1 MNQPGAV
8 HQVAAVQM
16 TSVADV
22 ETNLQ
27 RAGELIA
34 DAATAGAS
42 LVLLPECFATFGAR
56 PLSDLAGAEL
66 EHGHIRQFLAD
77 QARLHDVWLV
87 GGSIPLPLSASDK
100 ARASC
105 LVFDPTGQQVA
116 RYDKLH
122 LFDVEVADG
131 HRSYRESA
139 DYQPGDEVVC
149 VDTPF
154 GRVGLSICYDV
165 RFPELYQ
172 ALRYDGAGLIVV
184 PSAFTRV
191 TGAAH
196 WEVLLRARAIET
208 QCYILAANQTGQH
221 PGGRETFGHSC
232 LIDPWG
238 EIIDHLPDGEG
249 IVCGPL
255 DPEHTENIRAR
266 MPVVRHRRFAL
277 AETIVPAAKES

>member
-1 MNQPGAV
+1 MNQAGAV

-22 ETNLQ
+22 ETNLE
-27 RAGELIA
+27 RAEELIA

-56 PLSDLAGAEL
+56 PLADFAKAEY
-66 EHGHIRQFLAD
+66 EHGRIRQFLAD
-77 QARLHDVWLV
+77 QALLHEVWLV
-87 GGSIPLPLSASDK
+87 GGSIPLPLSASGK

-105 LVFDPTGQQVA
+105 LVFDPAGQQMA

-122 LFDVEVADG
+122 LFDVEVADS

-149 VDTPF
+149 VDTPA

-172 ALRYDGAGLIVV
+172 ALLYRGAGLIVV

-196 WEVLLRARAIET
+196 WEMLLRARAIET

-238 EIIDHLPDGEG
+238 DIIDCLPDGEG
-249 IVCGPL
+249 VVCGPL
-255 DPEHTENIRAR
+255 DSEHTENIRAR
-266 MPVVRHRRFAL
+266 MPIARHRRFAL
-277 AETIVPAAKES
+277 AETIVPVAKES